1 MLSRPHQDEAFTKL
15 LFFADKADL
24 LWYGRPMDSA
34 DEGVV
39 FRMGSNP
46 EPEHSVGSLNA
57 DGPIVQAHASRPEPS
72 DLLEVKRW
80 MSWIALEEGEAA
92 ICKLS
97 YRIRQGVIANPKGRR
112 SVVDQSCVDRLAA

>member
-15 LFFADKADL
+15 LFFADKADF

-80 MSWIALEEGEAA
+80 MSWIALEEA
-92 ICKLS
+92 KLRS
-97 YRIRQGVIANPKGRR
+97 ASSLTEFGRELSKPKRPEKRGGSKLR
-112 SVVDQSCVDRLAA
+112 